1 MNKRDITTTFAMN
14 IERER
19 EKMGFTQA
27 EMAKELDMTTASYK
41 YLVSGNSA
49 NSPLYT
55 AYRASQT
62 TGKTILELC
71 GVVTPEINAIAMF
84 RDLPK
89 HRQKAILTLIQM
101 EHQLATD
108 VDSTTPSEDD
118 MVPLYTA
125 LGNMKD
131 GMFYMASDINYVNIS
146 SYRKQYGSL
155 IDCAVRITSNHLHPA
170 FHMGDMLLVAQ
181 QPPRDGD
188 IGIFINKTNGRLY
201 IRKFLQTSP
210 CTLEPITNFGSPIY
224 VDKYD
229 SNEMKQWIKFGY
241 IITKAR

>member
-19 EKMGFTQA
+19 EKMGLTQA

-41 YLVSGNSA
+41 YLISGNSA

-55 AYRASQT
+55 AYRAFQA

-71 GVVTPEINAIAMF
+71 GVDTPEVDAITMY

-89 HRQKAILTLIQM
+89 HRQKAILTLIQL
-101 EHQLATD
+101 EYQLASDEDTA
-108 VDSTTPSEDD
+108 TPSEDD

-131 GMFYMASDINYVNIS
+131 GMFYMASDINYMNIAT
-146 SYRKQYGSL
+146 YRKRYGSL
-155 IDCAVRITSNHLHPA
+155 IDCAVRITSNHPHPA
-170 FHMGDMLLVAQ
+170 YHMGDVLLVAQ

-188 IGIFINKTNGRLY
+188 IGIFINKATGRLY

-210 CTLEPITNFGSPIY
+210 CVLEPITNFGSPIY
-224 VDKYD
+224 VDNYNPD
-229 SNEMKQWIKFGY
+229 EMKQWIKFGY
-241 IITKAR
+241 VITKAR